1 MLKLRATKT
10 TKCYKI
16 KRVKIPGSKNDW
28 KVLRPYAV
36 VHCLHFLNELTNF
49 SEIQLEYSSMQP
61 DIGKHTYLYENNIS
75 I

>member
-1 MLKLRATKT
+1 LLKLRATKT

-36 VHCLHFLNELTNF
+36 VAAALFTF
-49 SEIQLEYSSMQP
+49 SERIN
-61 DIGKHTYLYENNIS
+61 KF
-75 I
+75 